1 MKKITVFFVC
11 LISMLSPLVMYA
23 QDDCRIPQSGPANNG
38 ELDWLVYKDRNG
50 SAKLEKKDVILKSNT
65 KSIYTGNVSIIQP
78 SMTYAKIPLNL
89 DGDFY
94 LSATIKPSKIDE
106 TTLFGLVFNSAN
118 ESDYNAVLFDKQF
131 CYFVRV
137 YDIMNI
143 TQIQGLQDRV
153 RYKYQ
158 KAPKDMWKIAVE
170 RRNGGDYVIT
180 LNGLEVRSLPGS
192 LQLPLPCVGAC
203 VTNKGEVKIAEVSYE
218 QFSQPQNIE

>member
-1 MKKITVFFVC
+1 MRLLTILLVC
-11 LISMLSPLVMYA
+11 LFGILTPLETRAQSDYQIPESM
-23 QDDCRIPQSGPANNG
+23 PANNG

-50 SAKLEKKDVILKSNT
+50 EAKIDKKSLILKSNN
-65 KSIYTGNVSIIQP
+65 KSVFAKTVSIIEP
-78 SMTYAKIPLNL
+78 SMTFAKLPINL

-94 LSATIKPSKIDE
+94 LSATMKPSRVDDK
-106 TTLFGLVFNSAN
+106 TLFGLVFNAAN
-118 ESDYNAVLFDKQF
+118 ESDYNAILFDNQF

-137 YDIMNI
+137 YNLMNI

-170 RRNGGDYVIT
+170 RRNGGDYIIT
-180 LNGLEVRSLPGS
+180 LNGLEVRTISGS

-203 VTNKGEVKIAEVSYE
+203 VTNKGEVKVTDVSYE
-218 QFSQPQNIE
+218 QYQRPTTSE